1 MQLRSNNDPWKKEMG
16 RFVKDIAT
24 YATPYLAKNG
34 GPIIMAQ
41 IENEY
46 GWDDPSYIDWCGE
59 FAADLKLD
67 IPWVMCNGHSASNMI
82 NTCNGDDCTTYAE
95 NHAKSFPGQ
104 PLAWTENEG
113 WYQEWDKV
121 PLTPWDDR
129 SPEDISQAIMRWF
142 ARGGAHHNYYMWFG
156 GNHFAQWAASSITN
170 KYADGVNLHSD
181 GLPNEPKKTHL
192 QRLHKLLGTYSSVLL
207 GCDSQINNPQLITVF
222 NSSAGAFVKATKQY
236 AFAYTTDSV
245 GVAFLENWDETAV
258 WIKFKDRVY
267 TLPSD
272 SSTLID
278 LTSGMELYCSAKVNS
293 TRLPTERIYI
303 TLGNKFVWVAW
314 QEEVST
320 LEASFRS
327 QYPLEQ
333 LSVTQDES
341 EYLFYQ
347 TSIQVDKAGNYNVT
361 LLSTQAN
368 AMLAFV
374 DGKLQSN
381 TYNNEHTSGNA
392 IFILPISLSDSSL
405 HNLTFLSVSLGIH
418 NGVAPGSYQSKGII
432 GTVLL
437 GLSTDL
443 TERVWEHR
451 AKLDGEI
458 REVYT
463 SEGLSTVP
471 WTSDW
476 QKYVNQP
483 LVWFRCSFARPN
495 ISAGHTLLLNLDGMG
510 RGHIY
515 LNGMDLGRYWLIEVD
530 GVRVQQYYFI
540 PPDFIQGTNLLVLV
554 EELGAPDPS
563 RVSLVDSTVVYVSPS
578 QAV

>member
-1 MQLRSNNDPWKKEMG
+1 MQLRSNNIPWKKEMG
-16 RFVKDIAT
+16 RFVKDIAK
-24 YATPYLAKNG
+24 YATPHLAKNG

-46 GWDDPSYIDWCGE
+46 GWDDPEYIEWCGG
-59 FAADLKLD
+59 FAADLQLD
-67 IPWVMCNGHSASNMI
+67 IPWLMCNGHSATNTI
-82 NTCNGDDCTTYAE
+82 NTCNGNDCTTYAE
-95 NHAKSFPGQ
+95 KHAASFPGQ

-113 WYQEWDKV
+113 WFQEWDKV
-121 PLTPWDDR
+121 PLNGWDDR
-129 SPEDISQAIMRWF
+129 TPEDISQTIMRWF

-156 GNHFAQWAASSITN
+156 GNHVARWAGSSVTN

-192 QRLHKLLGTYSSVLL
+192 QRLHKLLGMYSNVLL
-207 GCDSQINNPQLITVF
+207 GCDSQINNSQQVTVF
-222 NSSAGAFVKATKQY
+222 NSSAHAFVNATKQF
-236 AFAYTTDSV
+236 AFIYTTDSG
-245 GVAFLENWDETAV
+245 GVAFLENWDETAAWV
-258 WIKFKDRVY
+258 KFEDKVFN
-267 TLPSD
+267 LPSD

-278 LTSGMELYCSAKVNS
+278 LTTGVELYCSAKVNS
-293 TRLPTERIYI
+293 TGLPTERVYTTIDSN
-303 TLGNKFVWVAW
+303 LVWSAW
-314 QEEVST
+314 QEDVT
-320 LEASFRS
+320 NLEGSFRS

-347 TSIQVDKAGNYNVT
+347 IYIKVDKAGNYNIT
-361 LLSTQAN
+361 LLSQLAN

-374 DGKLQSN
+374 DGKLHSN
-381 TYNNEHTSGNA
+381 TYNNQHNGGEAVFT
-392 IFILPISLSDSSL
+392 LPISLNDSNL
-405 HNLTFLSVSLGIH
+405 HQLTLLSVSLGIN
-418 NGVAPGSYQSKGII
+418 NGVSPGSYQSKGIT

-437 GLSTDL
+437 GPSTDI
-443 TERVWEHR
+443 TEGIWEHR
-451 AKLDGEI
+451 AKLEGEI

-463 SEGLSTVP
+463 TEGSSSVT

-476 QKYVNQP
+476 QKYVNQS
-483 LVWFRCSFARPN
+483 LVWFKCSFAWVN

-515 LNGMDLGRYWLIEVD
+515 LNGMDLGRYWLIEVN

-540 PPDFIQGTNLLVLV
+540 PPDLIQDTNMLTLV

-563 RVSLVDSTVVYVSPS
+563 KVALVESTMVVPPS